1 MARVTSEDCE
11 LIIPDHFELCLVA
24 ARRAKDI
31 SAGDTLK
38 VERNND
44 KNTVVALREIAGE
57 YITAT
62 QLRENLIRSFQ
73 RNIPLEDEDNEDLAD
88 FMSGEQAWIT
98 DDSITNLDDL
108 SDVEED
114 EDLDDA
120 DFGEAIN
127 DEFSADE
134 QEI

>member
-1 MARVTSEDCE
+1 MARVTVEDCKS
-11 LIIPDHFELCLVA
+11 IPDHFELCLVA

-38 VERNND
+38 IERNND

-57 YITAT
+57 YLSAE

-73 RNIPLEDEDNEDLAD
+73 RNIPLEDEENEDLAD

-108 SDVEED
+108 SDVEEGE

-120 DFGEAIN
+120 DFGEAL
-127 DEFSADE
+127 DDMPAED
-134 QEI
+134 QDL